1 MLLIRDLHWHDRH
14 LERLEVAAGECVAVT
29 GPSGSGKSRLLR
41 AVADLEPNTGTV
53 EAFGTVRETTPAPVW
68 RRQVMYLAATS
79 GWWAD
84 TVGVHLED
92 ATRAAPLI
100 EALGL
105 PADCTGWQVAQL
117 SSGERQRLALVRA
130 LICDPKVL
138 LLDEP
143 TASLDDETEAAAE
156 GLIGA
161 RLEAGAAAL
170 LVTHD
175 AGQAA
180 RLAKRAVVL
189 AAGETRVDVL

>member
-1 MLLIRDLHWHDRH
+1 MLRLSDLRWHDRH
-14 LERLEVAAGECVAVT
+14 LGLLEVAAGECVAVT
-29 GPSGSGKSRLLR
+29 GASGAGKSRLLR
-41 AVADLEPNTGTV
+41 AIADLEPNTGAV
-53 EAFGTVRETTPAPVW
+53 EAFGMVREATPAPAW

-84 TVGVHLED
+84 TVGAHLED
-92 ATRAAPLI
+92 PALAAPLI

-130 LICDPKVL
+130 LICEPKVL

-156 GLIGA
+156 ALIGT
-161 RLEAGAAAL
+161 RLAAGAAAM

-175 AGQAA
+175 AAQAA
-180 RLAKRAVVL
+180 RLAQRAVVL